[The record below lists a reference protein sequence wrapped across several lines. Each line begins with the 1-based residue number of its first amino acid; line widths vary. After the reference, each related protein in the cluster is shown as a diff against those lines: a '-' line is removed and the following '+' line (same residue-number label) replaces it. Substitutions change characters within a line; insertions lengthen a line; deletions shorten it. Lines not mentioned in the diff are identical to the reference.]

1 MPVAGKRGHC
11 FRKPLRGRGIHGEG
25 SLMGYL
31 VKLTDFMHL
40 GQKILFTCERKSNI
54 LRFTGKST
62 HCPLELPVEL
72 SFAQL

>member
-1 MPVAGKRGHC
+1 
-11 FRKPLRGRGIHGEG
+11 
-25 SLMGYL
+25 MGYL